1 MGEPHTKGSHVLSA
15 VKVLRGQRERAL
27 ELLPP
32 SLHKYLEQRILAASW
47 YPLNE
52 HLELLRVVAKLWPA
66 SAGDPWIL
74 MGRGTAQADLSGIYK
89 MHLRP
94 GDPART
100 MILMSAV
107 WKTTH
112 DTGDVTMS
120 VEGERAVIITLR
132 NFGLRS
138 REFCRVTTGY
148 VSEVLRLA
156 GGRDVEV
163 AHARCRDEGASDCV
177 WRASWS

>member
-1 MGEPHTKGSHVLSA
+1 M
-15 VKVLRGQRERAL
+15 
-27 ELLPP
+27 
-32 SLHKYLEQRILAASW
+32 
-47 YPLNE
+47 
-52 HLELLRVVAKLWPA
+52 
-66 SAGDPWIL
+66 L

-89 MHLRP
+89 MRLRP
-94 GDPART
+94 GDLART
-100 MILMSAV
+100 ITLMSAV

-120 VEGERAVIITLR
+120 VEGEKTATITLR

-148 VSEVLRLA
+148 VGEVLRLA
-156 GGRDVEV
+156 GARDVEV
-163 AHARCRDEGASDCV
+163 AHPSCRDDGASECV